1 MTAWMKKQAF
11 LMIFLALLFLASD
24 LTAGIMI
31 RPGFKLGG
39 GISSNFGQDTYQQRW
54 QTSLQAGV
62 FVELYLRNRLSA
74 LVELN
79 FVRKGSVYRLDSD
92 GLEYVERYL
101 FDYLEVP
108 VLVKYYFAS
117 MKRLQFYAYAGP
129 SVALNLK
136 ARLKVTFDDL
146 EETVVVD
153 NLQGTDLLLNGG
165 AGAAMTLKPGSLI
178 LEVRYSHGL
187 KSVATEP
194 EADIRNKSLILLAG
208 FRF

>member
-1 MTAWMKKQAF
+1 MTVWMKKQAF
-11 LMIFLALLFLASD
+11 LMLFLALLLSTSGLA
-24 LTAGIMI
+24 AGIMI

-39 GISSNFGQDTYQQRW
+39 GVANNFGQDTYQQQW
-54 QTSLQAGV
+54 QVSLQAGL

-74 LVELN
+74 QAELN

-101 FDYLEVP
+101 FDYLELP

-117 MKRLQFYAYAGP
+117 VKRLNFYVYAGP

-136 ARLKVTFDDL
+136 ARLRVTFDDL

-165 AGAAMTLKPGSLI
+165 AGAAISLKPGSFI
-178 LEVRYSHGL
+178 LEARYSHGL

-194 EADIRNKSLILLAG
+194 GADIRNKSLLLLAG
-208 FRF
+208 FKF

>member
-1 MTAWMKKQAF
+1 MTARITKQTF
-11 LMIFLALLFLASD
+11 PMLFLALLILTSD
-24 LTAGIMI
+24 LAAGVMI

-39 GISSNFGQDTYQQRW
+39 GVSSNFGQDTYQQQW
-54 QTSLQAGV
+54 QPSLQAGV
-62 FVELYLRNRLSA
+62 FVELALRNRLA
-74 LVELN
+74 AQAELN
-79 FVRKGSVYRLDSD
+79 FIRKGSVYRLDSD

-101 FDYLEVP
+101 FDYLELP

-117 MKRLQFYAYAGP
+117 VKRLNFYVYAGP

-165 AGAAMTLKPGSLI
+165 AGAAMNLKPGSLF
-178 LEVRYSHGL
+178 LEVGYSHGL

-194 EADIRNKSLILLAG
+194 EADIRNKSLLLLAG

>member
-1 MTAWMKKQAF
+1 MTAVIKKRGLLICF
-11 LMIFLALLFLASD
+11 LGLLILTSD
-24 LTAGIMI
+24 LAAGVVI

-39 GISSNFGQDTYQQRW
+39 GVSSNFGQDTYQQQW

-62 FVELYLRNRLSA
+62 FVELALQNRLA
-74 LVELN
+74 AQAELN

-101 FDYLEVP
+101 FDYLELP

-117 MKRLQFYAYAGP
+117 VKRLDFYVYAGP

-146 EETVVVD
+146 QETVVVD

-165 AGAAMTLKPGSLI
+165 AGAVVSLRPGSLI
-178 LEVRYSHGL
+178 LEARYSHGL

-194 EADIRNKSLILLAG
+194 EADIRNKSLLLLAG

>member
-1 MTAWMKKQAF
+1 MTVWMKKQAF
-11 LMIFLALLFLASD
+11 LMFFLGLLLLTSD
-24 LTAGIMI
+24 LAAGVVI

-39 GISSNFGQDTYQQRW
+39 GVSNNFGQDTYQQRW
-54 QTSLQAGV
+54 QTSFQAGV
-62 FVELYLRNRLSA
+62 LVELYLRNRLA
-74 LVELN
+74 AQAELN

-101 FDYLEVP
+101 FDYLELP
-108 VLVKYYFAS
+108 VLVKYYFANV
-117 MKRLQFYAYAGP
+117 KRLDFYVYAGP

-136 ARLKVTFDDL
+136 ARLRVTFDDL

-153 NLQGTDLLLNGG
+153 NLQGTDFLLNGG
-165 AGAAMTLKPGSLI
+165 VGAVLTLKSGSLI
-178 LEVRYSHGL
+178 LEARYSQGL

-194 EADIRNKSLILLAG
+194 EADIRNKSLLLLAG